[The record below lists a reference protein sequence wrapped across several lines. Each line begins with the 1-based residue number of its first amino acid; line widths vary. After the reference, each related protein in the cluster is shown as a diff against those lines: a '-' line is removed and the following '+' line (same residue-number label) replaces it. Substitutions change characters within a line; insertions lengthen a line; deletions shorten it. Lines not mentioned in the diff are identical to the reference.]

1 LNSLWAHDH
10 SYYYFLIQ
18 WLTFLLLCYCVSTW
32 CSSWLPVHLL
42 FIAVLVRG
50 YTVAFTK
57 VFTMC
62 QIYLTWIHHFH
73 AVGFWRTAVALFLHC
88 STLRFTHM
96 RSYLIGGLYPLCPF
110 IWGFLKAY
118 LVLASRWVLVCFLIS
133 RWGVWL
139 NTQSFSFLF
148 QYAECHP
155 YLNRERKL
163 DC

>member
-42 FIAVLVRG
+42 FIAVLGRG

-62 QIYLTWIHHFH
+62 QIYILLEFTTSMQLAFEEQLLPCFFI
-73 AVGFWRTAVALFLHC
+73 VLHWD
-88 STLRFTHM
+88 LH
-96 RSYLIGGLYPLCPF
+96 
-110 IWGFLKAY
+110 IWGHIWLE
-118 LVLASRWVLVCFLIS
+118 VCIPCAPLFEDFWKLI
-133 RWGVWL
+133 W
-139 NTQSFSFLF
+139 
-148 QYAECHP
+148 Y
-155 YLNRERKL
+155 
-163 DC
+163 